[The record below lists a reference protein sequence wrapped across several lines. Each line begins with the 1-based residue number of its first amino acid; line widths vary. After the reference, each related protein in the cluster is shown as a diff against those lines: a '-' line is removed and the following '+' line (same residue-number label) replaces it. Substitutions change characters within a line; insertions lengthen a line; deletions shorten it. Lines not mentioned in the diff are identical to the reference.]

1 MIHFGNPIV
10 LIASLFGFIS
20 CFSLRMYLGDE
31 LLNMII
37 FGFIGSVTLGIVF
50 KLFCVY
56 IYSMQSTAK
65 DTPKLEKV

>member
-1 MIHFGNPIV
+1 
-10 LIASLFGFIS
+10 
-20 CFSLRMYLGDE
+20 MYLGDE